1 MKLGS
6 QEIDPIGIIRYVSI
20 VKETTVTTKAED
32 VLRLARIKKNKSLF
46 SDAIAFAWRCI
57 ESGRTIV
64 LRELKTQFI
73 FPFKN

>member
-32 VLRLARIKKNKSLF
+32 VLRQARIKKNKSLF
-46 SDAIAFAWRCI
+46 SDAIAFA
-57 ESGRTIV
+57 
-64 LRELKTQFI
+64 
-73 FPFKN
+73 